1 MHIWAGVIA
10 QAKVP
15 TICAIG
21 GREMK
26 TPADILRV
34 LGLAALLGLAAAPPA
49 AAGDVTDLAQKAEGL
64 LAENEPAT
72 AFDAMDAAVD
82 AFWRAAP
89 LIIEDAHF
97 DPEGDSAT
105 FAPAARVGIYLKPLG
120 YGFGETGDNFRI
132 SLDTDVEIRSPGGLI
147 LAKSEDFAKLE
158 WTGPTRNRAFT
169 ARISID
175 MPDLKPG
182 DYELRLT
189 VTDAVS
195 EKTANITLPFS
206 IAAK

>member
-1 MHIWAGVIA
+1 
-10 QAKVP
+10 
-15 TICAIG
+15 
-21 GREMK
+21 MK
-26 TPADILRV
+26 TPANMLRV
-34 LGLAALLGLAAAPPA
+34 LGPAAVLVLAVVPLA
-49 AAGDVTDLAQKAEGL
+49 AAGDVTDLAREAEGL
-64 LAENEPAT
+64 LSADEPAT

-89 LIIEDAHF
+89 LIIEDARF

-105 FAPAARVGIYLKPLG
+105 FAPAARVGVHLRPLG
-120 YGFGETGDNFRI
+120 YGFDETDGNFRI

-158 WTGPTRNRAFT
+158 WTGPTRNRTFAG
-169 ARISID
+169 RISID

-189 VTDAVS
+189 VTDAAS
-195 EKTANITLPFS
+195 QKTANISLPFS
-206 IAAK
+206 IKAQ

>member
-1 MHIWAGVIA
+1 
-10 QAKVP
+10 
-15 TICAIG
+15 
-21 GREMK
+21 MK
-26 TPADILRV
+26 TPADMLRV
-34 LGLAALLGLAAAPPA
+34 LGLAAVLVMAAIPTA
-49 AAGDVTDLAQKAEGL
+49 AAGDVTDLAREAERL
-64 LAENEPAT
+64 LAEDEPTT

-82 AFWRAAP
+82 VFWRAAP
-89 LIIEDAHF
+89 LIIEDARF
-97 DPEGDSAT
+97 DPEGDAT
-105 FAPAARVGIYLKPLG
+105 FAPAARVGILLRPLG
-120 YGFGETGDNFRI
+120 YGFDETDGNFRI

-147 LAKSEDFAKLE
+147 LAKSEDFARLE
-158 WTGPTRNRAFT
+158 WTGATRNRTFT

-206 IAAK
+206 ITAQ

>member
-1 MHIWAGVIA
+1 
-10 QAKVP
+10 
-15 TICAIG
+15 
-21 GREMK
+21 MK
-26 TPADILRV
+26 TPAGMLRV
-34 LGLAALLGLAAAPPA
+34 LGPAAVLALAVVPPA
-49 AAGDVTDLAQKAEGL
+49 TAGDVTDLAREAEGL
-64 LAENEPAT
+64 LAEGEPAT
-72 AFDAMDAAVD
+72 AFDTMNAAVD

-89 LIIEDAHF
+89 LIIEDARF
-97 DPEGDSAT
+97 DHEGDSAT
-105 FAPAARVGIYLKPLG
+105 FAPATRVGIHLRPLG
-120 YGFGETGDNFRI
+120 YGFDETDGNFRI

-147 LAKSEDFAKLE
+147 LAKSEDFARLE
-158 WTGPTRNRAFT
+158 WTGATRNRTFT

-206 IAAK
+206 ITAQ